1 MTEARF
7 MEMFGVSK
15 RTMANWKK
23 KNWIRGGRYLEDGTY
38 YIPNSARPPYSRRS
52 TRCKYK
58 GMYNSLLNGIRS
70 GKDVFPALYGITDT
84 MFQAYISYLVEEK
97 YIRPVVE
104 EGITYYIPLEKC
116 VERRGLASSDVK
128 RTLREGI
135 EIVSPLVEAGARGRS
150 EGTTNAILDRTM
162 GKAG

>member
-15 RTMANWKK
+15 RTMATWKK
-23 KNWIRGGRYLEDGTY
+23 KNWIRGGRY

-116 VERRGLASSDVK
+116 QERKGLASSDVK

-135 EIVSPLVEAGARGRS
+135 EIVSPLVEACS
-150 EGTTNAILDRTM
+150 EGVTNAVMDRTM

>member
-7 MEMFGVSK
+7 MEQFGVSK

-38 YIPNSARPPYSRRS
+38 YIPNGARPPYSRRC

-58 GMYNSLLNGIRS
+58 GMYKSLLNGIRS
-70 GKDVFPALYGITDT
+70 GKDVFPELYGITDT

-97 YIRPVVE
+97 YISPVVDE

-116 VERRGLASSDVK
+116 MEHKGLASSDVK
-128 RTLREGI
+128 RTLREGV
-135 EIVSPLVEAGARGRS
+135 EIVAPLVKACS
-150 EGTTNAILDRTM
+150 EGAMNAILEQKM